1 MTTAYIASIGI
12 GAIGVGV
19 TVVDAF
25 ALVFIYTTDPVAS
38 KTRLAV
44 AAVGPIASH
53 VAVGIGVT
61 GVVALVEA
69 KVSISTGEAGLHCV
83 KGRIVVVARKNV
95 IRRVAIVI
103 GSDWTVSIDTCC
115 FVYRQFGHSSE
126 SDT

>member
-1 MTTAYIASIGI
+1 MAIARVASISI
-12 GAIGVGV
+12 GAIGVDV
-19 TVVDAF
+19 TVVCAF
-25 ALVFIYTTDPVAS
+25 ALIVIDATDPVAS

-53 VAVGIGVT
+53 GTVGIGVT

-126 SDT
+126 FDT

>member
-1 MTTAYIASIGI
+1 MAIARVASISI

-19 TVVDAF
+19 TVVGAF
-25 ALVFIYTTDPVAS
+25 ALIVIDATDPVAS
-38 KTRLAV
+38 KTRLA
-44 AAVGPIASH
+44 AAAIGPVASH
-53 VAVGIGVT
+53 GAVGIGVT